1 MSAAADIPDE
11 TLIAQVIAG
20 SEDAFAT
27 LVTRYQRP
35 LLRLARSFVRDE
47 SLAEDVVQDTWI
59 GLLRGIEKFE
69 GRSSFR
75 TWLFRVLT
83 NRAKTRGVKE
93 SRYVSLEADPTAG
106 DVDEDFNH
114 EGGWRQPPAP
124 WTITPERLALS
135 DEFRSLLEQALA
147 ELPPGQRAVV
157 ELRDIDGL
165 DAAEVCNVLGVS
177 ETNQRVLLHR
187 GRTKLR
193 AALTA
198 KLG

>member
-1 MSAAADIPDE
+1 MSAATDIPDE
-11 TLIAQVIAG
+11 TLVAQVIAG
-20 SEDAFAT
+20 NEDAFAS

-59 GLLRGIEKFE
+59 GLLKGIDKFE

-93 SRYVSLEADPTAG
+93 SRYVSLEADTNTDDG
-106 DVDEDFNH
+106 DDDFTH

-135 DEFRSLLEQALA
+135 DEFRTLLERALA

-165 DAAEVCNVLGVS
+165 DAAEARNVLTVS

>member
-1 MSAAADIPDE
+1 MSATADVPDE
-11 TLIAQVIAG
+11 TLVAQVLAG
-20 SEDAFAT
+20 DEDAFAS
-27 LVTRYQRP
+27 LVARYQRP
-35 LLRLARSFVRDE
+35 LLRLARGFVRDE

-59 GLLRGIEKFE
+59 GLLRGIERFE

-75 TWLFRVLT
+75 TWLYRVLT
-83 NRAKTRGVKE
+83 NRAKTRGIKE
-93 SRYVSLEADPTAG
+93 SRYLSLEAEAGTSAEDDDFTA
-106 DVDEDFNH
+106 
-114 EGGWRQPPAP
+114 EGGWRRQPAP

-135 DEFRSLLEQALA
+135 GEFRAVLEAALA
-147 ELPPGQRAVV
+147 ELPPAQRTVV

-165 DAAEVCNVLGVS
+165 DAAEVCNVLAVS

-198 KLG
+198 RLG

>member
-11 TLIAQVIAG
+11 TLVAQVIAG
-20 SEDAFAT
+20 NEDAFAS

-106 DVDEDFNH
+106 DGDDDFNP
-114 EGGWRQPPAP
+114 EGGWRQPPVP

-135 DEFRSLLEQALA
+135 DEFRTLLEQALA

-165 DAAEVCNVLGVS
+165 DAAEVCNVLDVS

-193 AALTA
+193 AALA
-198 KLG
+198 ARLG

>member
-1 MSAAADIPDE
+1 MSAPADSSDE
-11 TLIAQVIAG
+11 TLVAQVIAG
-20 SEDAFAT
+20 NEEAFAS

-83 NRAKTRGVKE
+83 NRAKTRGIKE
-93 SRYVSLEADPTAG
+93 SRYVSLEADTSTAG
-106 DVDEDFNH
+106 SDDDFNA

-124 WTITPERLALS
+124 GTITPERLAQS
-135 DEFRSLLEQALA
+135 GEFRTVLEQALA
-147 ELPPGQRAVV
+147 GLPPGQRAVV

-165 DAAEVCNVLGVS
+165 DAADVCNVLGVS

-198 KLG
+198 RLG